1 MLGMGMSQSNASSP
15 GSLSRA
21 TYSRGVLLALCG
33 SIMAGIMYYYAT
45 LLLPLSGLE
54 IFGWRMVCTVPCLAL
69 FIYFYGEWRLV
80 REVLQK
86 VRRRKSFILWLCL
99 SSFLLALQ
107 LWLFLWAPINS
118 KALDV
123 SLGYLLMP
131 LVMVVCGRFI
141 YRDKL
146 APYQKRAVACAA
158 MGVANQGYQVGAI
171 SLGTLLVAFGFPSY
185 FVVKKHIKTEGLG
198 GLLSDM
204 ALMLPAALW
213 IIWQSPTELTV
224 FTDHPKLFFLL
235 PLLGVI
241 SSMAIAFFVTA
252 GRILP
257 MSIFGLLSY
266 MEPVLL
272 VLVALILGERIALRE
287 LPTYP
292 LVFMAIAVLALGGL
306 REWKRQ
312 APPLPADAGVE

>member
-1 MLGMGMSQSNASSP
+1 MSNANQT
-15 GSLSRA
+15 GDRGAARA
-21 TYSRGVLLALCG
+21 NSGRGVLLSLAG
-33 SIMAGIMYYYAT
+33 SAIAGVMYYYAT
-45 LLLPLSGLE
+45 LLLPLGGLE
-54 IFGWRMVCTVPCLAL
+54 IFGWRMVCTVPCMAL
-69 FIYFYGEWRLV
+69 FIWFYGEWRLV
-80 REVLQK
+80 REVAQK
-86 VRRRKSFILWLCL
+86 AKERKSFFLWLCL

-107 LWLFLWAPINS
+107 LWLFLWAPINN

-131 LVMVVCGRFI
+131 LVMVLCGRCI

-146 APYQKRAVACAA
+146 APYQKLAVACAVL
-158 MGVANQGYQVGAI
+158 GVANQVYQAGFV
-171 SLGTLLVAFGFPSY
+171 SLETLLVAFGFPAY

-204 ALMLPAALW
+204 TLMLPAAVW

-224 FTDHPKLFFLL
+224 FTRHPKLFFLL

-241 SSMAIAFFVTA
+241 SSMAVAFFVTA

-272 VLVALILGERIALRE
+272 VLVALILGERIPPGE
-287 LPTYP
+287 MPTYA
-292 LVFMAIAVLALGGL
+292 LVFAAIALLALGGL
-306 REWKRQ
+306 REWKR
-312 APPLPADAGVE
+312 PASAS

>member
-1 MLGMGMSQSNASSP
+1 MTGTKDSNY
-15 GSLSRA
+15 
-21 TYSRGVLLALCG
+21 TRGVLLSLAG
-33 SIMAGIMYYYAT
+33 SGMAGVMYYYAT

-80 REVLQK
+80 RDLL
-86 VRRRKSFILWLCL
+86 RRVKERKRLFPWLCL

-107 LWLFLWAPINS
+107 LWLFLWAPINN

-131 LVMVVCGRFI
+131 LVMALCGRFI
-141 YRDKL
+141 YRDRLAAFQKL
-146 APYQKRAVACAA
+146 AVACAVL
-158 MGVANQGYQVGAI
+158 GVSNQVYQVGAV
-171 SLGTLLVAFGFPSY
+171 SLETLLVAFGFPAY

-204 ALMLPAALW
+204 TLMLPAAAW

-224 FTDHPKLFFLL
+224 FTQHPKLFFLL

-241 SSMAIAFFVTA
+241 SSMAVAFFVTA
-252 GRILP
+252 GRLLP

-272 VLVALILGERIALRE
+272 VLVALILGERIAPGE
-287 LPTYP
+287 APTYA
-292 LVFMAIAVLALGGL
+292 LVFAAIVVLALGGL

-312 APPLPADAGVE
+312 AGREAASGLE

>member
-1 MLGMGMSQSNASSP
+1 M
-15 GSLSRA
+15 
-21 TYSRGVLLALCG
+21 
-33 SIMAGIMYYYAT
+33 
-45 LLLPLSGLE
+45 
-54 IFGWRMVCTVPCLAL
+54 AL

-80 REVLQK
+80 RAVARKAKE
-86 VRRRKSFILWLCL
+86 RKSFFLWLCL

-107 LWLFLWAPINS
+107 LWLFLWAPINN

-131 LVMVVCGRFI
+131 LVMVLCGRFI

-146 APYQKRAVACAA
+146 APCQKLAVACAA
-158 MGVANQGYQVGAI
+158 LGVANQVYQAGFV
-171 SLGTLLVAFGFPSY
+171 SLETLLVAFGFPAY

-198 GLLSDM
+198 GLLFDM
-204 ALMLPAALW
+204 TLMLPAAVW

-224 FTDHPKLFFLL
+224 FAQHPKLFFLL

-241 SSMAIAFFVTA
+241 SSMAVAFFVTA

-272 VLVALILGERIALRE
+272 VLVALILGERIPPGE
-287 LPTYP
+287 IPTYA
-292 LVFMAIAVLALGGL
+292 LVFAAIAVLALGGL
-306 REWKRQ
+306 REWKRPAA
-312 APPLPADAGVE
+312 AP